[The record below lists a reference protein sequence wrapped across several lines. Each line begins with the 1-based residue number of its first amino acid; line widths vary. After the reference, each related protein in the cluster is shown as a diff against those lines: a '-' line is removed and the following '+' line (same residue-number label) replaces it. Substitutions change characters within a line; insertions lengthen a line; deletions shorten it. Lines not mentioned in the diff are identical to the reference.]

1 MKVMYMKKV
10 LIILLIVFIILAVSI
25 YTVYSYRVKMI
36 SQQKLNKEY
45 EEYYN
50 IQILGTELISIIN
63 RTIDINNKNQIGRDE
78 NNYYID
84 NGKDS
89 IEIYIRFIYK
99 SEIKEVKMEDIEKM
113 TTETFIKMYSTASF
127 KCTNIEYHEKINRVK
142 SLTFEELQEST

>member
-1 MKVMYMKKV
+1 MKKV

>member
-1 MKVMYMKKV
+1 MKKV
-10 LIILLIVFIILAVSI
+10 LIILLTVFIILAVSI

-113 TTETFIKMYSTASF
+113 STETFIKMYSTASF
-127 KCTNIEYHEKINRVK
+127 KCTNIEYHEKTNRVK
-142 SLTFEELQEST
+142 SLTFEELQEIT

>member
-1 MKVMYMKKV
+1 
-10 LIILLIVFIILAVSI
+10 
-25 YTVYSYRVKMI
+25 MI